1 MQKPF
6 KERRSL
12 TQRLK
17 DVESIRT
24 QHMDKIPV
32 IIERYNGEKSLPML
46 DKTKF
51 LVPDNVNMSELV
63 KIIRRRLQ
71 LHPSQAFYLIVNNR
85 SMVSN
90 TTPIAEVY
98 EQEKDE
104 DGFLYIVYASQET
117 FGGSCHWNIFHQFA
131 RQTFIFSVFTE
142 FQLHGYKIEHT
153 EAWKWDTYFR
163 KRRNS
168 TKAVK
173 NPQKKAFQKIFKIWY
188 MVYQMIICVSI
199 HLCNIYNITRCFL
212 HYTDS
217 TERKK
222 CCKMYI
228 YFKLYKALKGIN
240 SICE

>member
-1 MQKPF
+1 MFIFSITHFATADWDSNIQ
-6 KERRSL
+6 SL
-12 TQRLK
+12 NLTYEFGISAQRLK

-131 RQTFIFSVFTE
+131 WQTFIFSVFTE
-142 FQLHGYKIEHT
+142 FRLHGYKIEHT

-199 HLCNIYNITRCFL
+199 HL
-212 HYTDS
+212 
-217 TERKK
+217 
-222 CCKMYI
+222 
-228 YFKLYKALKGIN
+228 
-240 SICE
+240 

>member
-1 MQKPF
+1 MYWIF
-6 KERRSL
+6 
-12 TQRLK
+12 
-17 DVESIRT
+17 
-24 QHMDKIPV
+24 HC
-32 IIERYNGEKSLPML
+32 
-46 DKTKF
+46 
-51 LVPDNVNMSELV
+51 
-63 KIIRRRLQ
+63 RRRLQ

-131 RQTFIFSVFTE
+131 WQTFIFSVFTE
-142 FQLHGYKIEHT
+142 FRLHGYKIEHT

-188 MVYQMIICVSI
+188 MDIGIPND
-199 HLCNIYNITRCFL
+199 HLCIYTFIISLGVFSITL
-212 HYTDS
+212 TALK
-217 TERKK
+217 ERK

>member
-1 MQKPF
+1 MNWVWNF
-6 KERRSL
+6 I
-12 TQRLK
+12 
-17 DVESIRT
+17 D
-24 QHMDKIPV
+24 
-32 IIERYNGEKSLPML
+32 
-46 DKTKF
+46 F
-51 LVPDNVNMSELV
+51 ELV
-63 KIIRRRLQ
+63 GSIKFSLKKSQQLFVTWIYMYWIFHCRRRLQ

-117 FGGSCHWNIFHQFA
+117 FGGSCHWNIFDQFA
-131 RQTFIFSVFTE
+131 WQTFIFSVFTE
-142 FQLHGYKIEHT
+142 FRLHGYKIEHT

-199 HLCNIYNITRCFL
+199 HL
-212 HYTDS
+212 
-217 TERKK
+217 
-222 CCKMYI
+222 
-228 YFKLYKALKGIN
+228 
-240 SICE
+240 

>member
-1 MQKPF
+1 MTIFELSMKFYRFWIRRQHQIQF
-6 KERRSL
+6 KKKSKQLFL
-12 TQRLK
+12 TW
-17 DVESIRT
+17 IYMYWIF
-24 QHMDKIPV
+24 HC
-32 IIERYNGEKSLPML
+32 
-46 DKTKF
+46 
-51 LVPDNVNMSELV
+51 
-63 KIIRRRLQ
+63 RRRLQ

-131 RQTFIFSVFTE
+131 WQTFIFSVFTE
-142 FQLHGYKIEHT
+142 FRLHGYRIEHT

-173 NPQKKAFQKIFKIWY
+173 KNPEKSFSKNLQYLVQGIPND
-188 MVYQMIICVSI
+188 
-199 HLCNIYNITRCFL
+199 HLCIYTF
-212 HYTDS
+212 
-217 TERKK
+217 
-222 CCKMYI
+222 M
-228 YFKLYKALKGIN
+228 
-240 SICE
+240 

>member
-1 MQKPF
+1 MTKFIFSWFFIMMSSPPHDQQCCRASTHVFSVFIQKYMMEMQKPF

-24 QHMDKIPV
+24 QHLDKIPV
-32 IIERYNGEKSLPML
+32 IIERYHGEKSLPML

-117 FGGSCHWNIFHQFA
+117 FGGSC
-131 RQTFIFSVFTE
+131 
-142 FQLHGYKIEHT
+142 Y
-153 EAWKWDTYFR
+153 
-163 KRRNS
+163 
-168 TKAVK
+168 
-173 NPQKKAFQKIFKIWY
+173 
-188 MVYQMIICVSI
+188 
-199 HLCNIYNITRCFL
+199 
-212 HYTDS
+212 
-217 TERKK
+217 
-222 CCKMYI
+222 
-228 YFKLYKALKGIN
+228 
-240 SICE
+240 

>member
-1 MQKPF
+1 MYWIF
-6 KERRSL
+6 
-12 TQRLK
+12 
-17 DVESIRT
+17 
-24 QHMDKIPV
+24 HC
-32 IIERYNGEKSLPML
+32 
-46 DKTKF
+46 
-51 LVPDNVNMSELV
+51 
-63 KIIRRRLQ
+63 RRRLQ

-131 RQTFIFSVFTE
+131 WQTFIFSVFTE
-142 FQLHGYKIEHT
+142 FRLHGYKIEHT

-173 NPQKKAFQKIFKIWY
+173 NPPEESFSKNLQNLVHGIPND
-188 MVYQMIICVSI
+188 
-199 HLCNIYNITRCFL
+199 HLCIYTFIISLGVFSITL
-212 HYTDS
+212 TALK
-217 TERKK
+217 ERK
-222 CCKMYI
+222 CSKMYI

-240 SICE
+240 SIIYVSYNSIKR

>member
-1 MQKPF
+1 MFIFSITHFATADWDSNIQ
-6 KERRSL
+6 SL
-12 TQRLK
+12 NLTYEFGISAQRLK

-131 RQTFIFSVFTE
+131 WQTFIFSVFTE
-142 FQLHGYKIEHT
+142 FRLHGYRIEHT

-173 NPQKKAFQKIFKIWY
+173 NPQEKAFQKIFKIWY

-199 HLCNIYNITRCFL
+199 HL
-212 HYTDS
+212 
-217 TERKK
+217 
-222 CCKMYI
+222 
-228 YFKLYKALKGIN
+228 
-240 SICE
+240 

>member
-1 MQKPF
+1 MYWIF
-6 KERRSL
+6 
-12 TQRLK
+12 
-17 DVESIRT
+17 
-24 QHMDKIPV
+24 HC
-32 IIERYNGEKSLPML
+32 
-46 DKTKF
+46 
-51 LVPDNVNMSELV
+51 
-63 KIIRRRLQ
+63 RRRLQ

-117 FGGSCHWNIFHQFA
+117 FGGSCHWNIFDQFA
-131 RQTFIFSVFTE
+131 WQTFIFSVFTE
-142 FQLHGYKIEHT
+142 FRLHGYRIEHT

-173 NPQKKAFQKIFKIWY
+173 KTPEKKLFKKSSIFGTRYTKWSFVYLYIYVTFIISLSVFSITLTALKERKCSKIF
-188 MVYQMIICVSI
+188 
-199 HLCNIYNITRCFL
+199 
-212 HYTDS
+212 
-217 TERKK
+217 
-222 CCKMYI
+222 I